1 MHFPSGGRD
10 SGVLPRVRKRGTS
23 APGKDAGAATANVP
37 EPWLMIP
44 ESGLLHTKTVRT
56 NENRKVRKRNEL
68 DSPVPEA
75 VTNAN
80 AAAA

>member
-1 MHFPSGGRD
+1 MD
-10 SGVLPRVRKRGTS
+10 ALPRVRSGTR

-37 EPWLMIP
+37 EAWLMIP

-56 NENRKVRKRNEL
+56 NENRKVRKRHEL

-75 VTNAN
+75 VSN
-80 AAAA
+80 AAAEAA